1 MACGGFNR
9 CGLWTQNTY
18 FVAVRLKLDAIL
30 ETKEFSIADIDRVIH
45 EFLEDFDRLSSVSLE
60 SFSSS
65 FCSKSCEKSNTTRIL
80 C

>member
-1 MACGGFNR
+1 MIQGTHG
-9 CGLWTQNTY
+9 TY

-45 EFLEDFDRLSSVSLE
+45 DFLEDFDRLSSVSLE

-65 FCSKSCEKSNTTRIL
+65 FCNRSYK
-80 C
+80 